1 MSRGCWHIILA
12 IGLISLPCSGQAQ
25 DEEQGEQGQ
34 TATQQQPAPTL
45 PIPLLVDIIED
56 EAAAEARKR
65 REAEARQNQKDDL
78 VAQQGMDRATQAM
91 QQYSYVQT
99 WLIGSGTA
107 LLIVTLLLTLQA
119 NLAAREAVKVTR
131 EIGEKQLRAYLFL
144 DNELPI
150 DPFRIAAGEPPHG
163 MVNIKNFGQTP
174 AYDIVCQRGAF
185 DGPWPIP
192 DNFEFPADDTTEWA
206 GGAKGPD
213 PEADGVVRWRRI
225 DLKRWIEAQ
234 FGVVMHE
241 RTVGK
246 QLAALGYRRLSAR
259 PQHPKADPAAQQA
272 FKKNSPKRSPRPSP
286 RRRAASLSRS
296 GSRTKQG

>member
-1 MSRGCWHIILA
+1 
-12 IGLISLPCSGQAQ
+12 LIALPCLGQAQ

-65 REAEARQNQKDDL
+65 REAEARQNEKDDL
-78 VAQQGMDRATQAM
+78 VAQQGMDRAAQAM

-206 GGAKGPD
+206 GGATLAPGVSTSFPIFKEGPVVSQAAFNEIMSGGTAFYIWGRIKYRDAFGHQQHTNFCIAID
-213 PEADGVVRWRRI
+213 PMAESPEHGLRRSHRHN
-225 DLKRWIEAQ
+225 D
-234 FGVVMHE
+234 
-241 RTVGK
+241 
-246 QLAALGYRRLSAR
+246 
-259 PQHPKADPAAQQA
+259 
-272 FKKNSPKRSPRPSP
+272 
-286 RRRAASLSRS
+286 AS
-296 GSRTKQG
+296 